1 MTQTTPWMDLPAMML
16 STETQCSK
24 ETRARIYGRPELD
37 NPSKAS
43 VMDRYLV
50 MWSSVWGPQQSWDE
64 FYLENIYYYLLS
76 NIECF
81 SENFVL
87 FCDYVTTSLG
97 SMSENYQNKEE
108 LEKSSVCSVQ
118 STLLPSP

>member
-1 MTQTTPWMDLPAMML
+1 MNQTTLWMDLPTMML
-16 STETQCSK
+16 STETQCCK

-64 FYLENIYYYLLS
+64 FYLEN
-76 NIECF
+76 
-81 SENFVL
+81 
-87 FCDYVTTSLG
+87 TTLQAALNAS
-97 SMSENYQNKEE
+97 
-108 LEKSSVCSVQ
+108 
-118 STLLPSP
+118 